1 MRDVKLPL
9 TDEFLVDLVL
19 QRTSGFLKLGGA
31 AALSRWFAA
40 GDRRGILEMLQKPG
54 VIQMYIDLTLS
65 EIEAEVV
72 QLVSKLPDGSLRRVL
87 SIGPG
92 NGLVEL
98 ALARLGKTS
107 DLLLVDIEST
117 AHHRHGF
124 NAEGSGYASLE
135 ATKKFISENL
145 TNPILISTC
154 NPMHVTKI
162 PAFDYTLCISLLSM
176 GFHYPCV
183 QYANYLIENSAVGSV
198 LAIDKRRD
206 VVDVG
211 FDFIAK
217 NFQSIHVFP
226 AQKSERVLLRRV

>member
-1 MRDVKLPL
+1 MRELNTAL
-9 TDEFLVDLVL
+9 ANEFLVDLVL
-19 QRTSGFLKLGGA
+19 QRTSAFIKLGGA
-31 AALSRWFAA
+31 EALSRWFSS
-40 GDRRGILEMLQKPG
+40 GERQGILDFLQKPG
-54 VIQMYIDLTLS
+54 VIQVYVELTLS

-92 NGLVEL
+92 NGLAEL

-124 NAEGSGYASLE
+124 NSEGSGYASLE
-135 ATKKFISENL
+135 ATKKFILENVV
-145 TNPILISTC
+145 NPISIVTC
-154 NPMHVTKI
+154 NPMRMKI

-183 QYANYLIENSAVGSV
+183 QYANYLIENGAVGSV

-211 FDFIAK
+211 FDAIAK
-217 NFQSIHVFP
+217 NFQPIHVFP